1 MLVELAIRWLDYD
14 GVLLNVAAMFRWF
27 RVLALSGMSFAIQ
40 GMRHFCFCFFLPH
53 TKSRKAFSLV
63 CATLVFDGYPAA
75 YHPTIAFFS
84 NGHDSALYAERVS
97 SSIEILPISF
107 PNISRYEMWCGDS
120 IVNDLRVEKNSRS
133 APLAFVAFCL

>member
-14 GVLLNVAAMFRWF
+14 GVLLNVAAIFRWF
-27 RVLALSGMSFAIQ
+27 RVLALSGMSFAIL
-40 GMRHFCFCFFLPH
+40 GMRHFCFCFLPH

-63 CATLVFDGYPAA
+63 CATLVFDGYPSACQL
-75 YHPTIAFFS
+75 TIAFFS

-107 PNISRYEMWCGDS
+107 LNISRYEMW
-120 IVNDLRVEKNSRS
+120 
-133 APLAFVAFCL
+133 